1 MRRIN
6 NLAIVFLVLLS
17 ACNNKQ
23 KDDEQ
28 NNVEITSE
36 VIEGVVLSKAD
47 KVINATIKAHGGEL
61 YKTANFSF
69 VFRGKQYHFENDKE
83 NYKYTVE
90 FKNKDTVVKDIVTN
104 GKFERYK
111 NEVLQN
117 TNEKDVKKYTEAL
130 NSVIY
135 FATLPYK
142 LNDVSV
148 NKKYIEEMTIRN
160 QEYHVVEVT
169 FNQEGG
175 GEDFDDEFHYWINKK
190 TNKIDYLAYIYK
202 VNDGGI
208 RFREAY
214 NTRVVDG
221 VTFQDYINYEAPI
234 NMPLKDLPKLFE
246 AKKLKEVSRIETEH
260 VINKTK

>member
-1 MRRIN
+1 MKKIN

-28 NNVEITSE
+28 NNVETTSE
-36 VIEGVVLSKAD
+36 VIEEVVLSKAD
-47 KVINATIKAHGGEL
+47 EVINATIKAHGGEL

-69 VFRGKQYHFENDKE
+69 VFRSKQYHFENNNE

-90 FKNKDTVVKDIVTN
+90 FKNKDTIVKDIVTN

-142 LNDVSV
+142 LNDASV
-148 NKKYIEEMTIRN
+148 NKKYIEETTIRN

-190 TNKIDYLAYIYK
+190 TNKIDYLAYNYK
-202 VNDGGI
+202 VNDGGV

-234 NMPLKDLPKLFE
+234 NTALKDLPKLLE